1 MVNRYTRRSVL
12 KAASAGALISQLSPA
27 LIPAALAADPIRAV
41 TWGGGY
47 AEILEKITK
56 KYTAYPVNWSLYQ
69 SASGSVVAKTKA
81 SWPNA
86 PYDMSANWDADF
98 PQLYN
103 EGWLVGVTEADIPN
117 LANVPKPLQL
127 YKYPDGRLY
136 AIPISMGAMYWGY
149 RKDLISFPI
158 TEIGQLLDPR
168 LKGMIC
174 LPSIVQGDGIVLVTF
189 AVANGG
195 SENNVEPGWQ
205 FLKKLVK
212 SGNVGRVA
220 TTEVDFSNSI
230 NSGETALTF
239 WNPVLWTAVK
249 KNWECE
255 ILSKVNSKTL
265 KSYFYQEGFV
275 IYKGPRAKQAMGLM
289 NFLLTP
295 EANSAYNEALGQAP
309 VITGAKF
316 PAAAADINFT
326 KSDFQNHAYFC
337 DYAVM
342 AKEHDGWVRRWE
354 QEIQPLL
361 RSS

>member
-1 MVNRYTRRSVL
+1 MLNGCTRRSVL
-12 KAASAGALISQLSPA
+12 KVMAAGAVGA
-27 LIPAALAADPIRAV
+27 RLAPPLVYATPVADAIRAV

-56 KYTAYPVNWSLYQ
+56 KYTAAPVHWSLYQ
-69 SASGSVVAKTKA
+69 SASGSVLAKTKA

-86 PYDMSANWDADF
+86 PYDMSANWSADF

-103 EGWLVGVTEADIPN
+103 EGWLVGVTESDLPN
-117 LANVPKPLQL
+117 LANVPKELQL

-136 AIPISMGAMYWGY
+136 AIPISQGAMYWGY
-149 RKDLISFPI
+149 RRDLIKFPI
-158 TEIGQLLDPR
+158 LEIDQLLDPR
-168 LKGMIC
+168 LEGLIC
-174 LPSIVQGDGIVLVTF
+174 LPSIVQGDGIILVTL

-195 SENNVEPGWQ
+195 SENNVEPGWE

-249 KNWECE
+249 KNWDCA
-255 ILSKVNSKTL
+255 ILSRADSKTL

-275 IYKGPRAKQAMGLM
+275 IYKGPRSSQAISLM

-295 EANSAYNEALGQAP
+295 ESNSAYNEALGQAP
-309 VITGAKF
+309 VVAAAKI
-316 PAAAADINFT
+316 PAAAADIDFSA
-326 KSDFQNHAYFC
+326 SDYRNHAYFC
-337 DYAVM
+337 DYGVM
-342 AKEHDGWVRRWE
+342 AREHDGWVKRWE
-354 QEIQPLL
+354 VEIQPLL